1 VPVVVT
7 GADTPLGAAVVAALC
22 ADPARFEVRA
32 TVRTRAAVEALAR
45 LRIPVAVS
53 DLDDPLRAGAALE
66 GAHTVLHLDP
76 APLAHVL
83 EAAEDTS
90 VRRVV
95 ALAAEPGDGGGLPDV
110 EVVVVA
116 GDRSRADPSVVAAL
130 LAADRRA

>member
-7 GADTPLGAAVVAALC
+7 GADTPLGAAVVAALR
-22 ADPARFEVRA
+22 ADPAIEVRA
-32 TVRTRAAVEALAR
+32 TVRTRVAAEALAP

-95 ALAAEPGDGGGLPDV
+95 LLAAEPTYAGSTDF
-110 EVVVVA
+110 EVVVVV
-116 GDRSRADPSVVAAL
+116 GDRARADPEVIAAL